1 MRARWPPSLRFR
13 RSAARAGLRER
24 GQAQDPERAY
34 VLAAG
39 DPRRPAIGRAVFA
52 VLLAAAVFSVCT
64 GPVKQIAPLYDHAP
78 WLNDPFD
85 TAVSFAMFFV
95 PLIAACCLA
104 RVSLCRR
111 SEPLPVGRVRDLL
124 RGCRVLLAAAAVTL
138 LSEWVSVAIGANRA
152 QWDDATWLQVGL
164 LALMTALTVR
174 AAVSMRRV
182 PALPLPMSAALVPG
196 SGTTADPGAVADS
209 GRAALSGAA
218 AASGGAAASV
228 TVQAS
233 GTVLVPDWLTD
244 MIVIAARESRW
255 IGPFQRPV
263 VSLLGWIELRL
274 LRVVRRHPLW
284 AAGFAAGAFG
294 LAAGARQGTAEGY
307 AAPVTLT
314 VSCLLSCGT
323 FALLVA
329 AGSYL
334 GLVRSSTHL
343 LGMRRSAV
351 DAGVLTCAGVLVAF
365 AFRYHLWWIVGSHNA
380 VAGLTQLVAL
390 LGISALAVF
399 VVVFALESLL
409 HIHAPRGAGSE
420 GSSRRVAS

>member
-1 MRARWPPSLRFR
+1 M
-13 RSAARAGLRER
+13 
-24 GQAQDPERAY
+24 
-34 VLAAG
+34 LAAG
-39 DPRRPAIGRAVFA
+39 DPRRPAIGRAVFGA
-52 VLLAAAVFSVCT
+52 LLAAAVFSVCT

-111 SEPLPVGRVRDLL
+111 SEPLPVARVRDLL
-124 RGCRVLLAAAAVTL
+124 RGCRVLLAAAAATL

-152 QWDDATWLQVGL
+152 QWNDATWLQVGL

-182 PALPLPMSAALVPG
+182 PALPLPLSAAPVPD
-196 SGTTADPGAVADS
+196 SGTTGNPGAVPDA

-218 AASGGAAASV
+218 AASAGPAASGMAL
-228 TVQAS
+228 T
-233 GTVLVPDWLTD
+233 PDWLTD
-244 MIVIAARESRW
+244 MVVIAARESRW
-255 IGPFQRPV
+255 LGPFQRPV
-263 VSLLGWIELRL
+263 VSLLGWAELRL

-284 AAGFAAGAFG
+284 AAGFAAAAFG

-307 AAPVTLT
+307 AASVTLT
-314 VSCLLSCGT
+314 VIGLLACGM
-323 FALLVA
+323 FALLVV

-343 LGMRRSAV
+343 LGRQRSAV
-351 DAGVLTCAGVLVAF
+351 DAGVLTCVGVLVAF

-380 VAGLTQLVAL
+380 VAGLTQLLAL
-390 LGISALAVF
+390 LGISAFAVF

-409 HIHAPRGAGSE
+409 GIHPAPGAGSE